1 MIKDFQRP
9 NSLVTNTNFDRNF
22 SLQSCPRL
30 RSRSQIRQP
39 SSDPEFCSYV
49 SAVKLAL
56 GSMTYYD
63 PPLGARGRE
72 SAAETTLLPGGVHLS
87 ISRLSFSLRLMGP
100 CPSND
105 TGCARASSEDCERSV
120 SENQTP

>member
-1 MIKDFQRP
+1 MITDFQRT
-9 NSLVTNTNFDRNF
+9 NSLLTNTNFDRNF
-22 SLQSCPRL
+22 ALQPCPRL
-30 RSRSQIRQP
+30 RSRTQIRQP
-39 SSDPEFCSYV
+39 SSDPEFYSCV
-49 SAVKLAL
+49 SAGRLAL
-56 GSMTYYD
+56 GSMMYRD

-72 SAAETTLLPGGVHLS
+72 STAGTTLLPGGVPLS
-87 ISRLSFSLRLMGP
+87 ISGLSFSLRLMGP